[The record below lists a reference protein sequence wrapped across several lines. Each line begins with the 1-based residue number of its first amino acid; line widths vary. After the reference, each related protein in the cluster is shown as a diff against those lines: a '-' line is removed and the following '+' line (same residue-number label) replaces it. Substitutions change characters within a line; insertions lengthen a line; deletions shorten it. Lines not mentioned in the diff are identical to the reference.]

1 MEIELLEI
9 RDFLAHHPPFDALPE
24 GELDDL
30 PRHMEV
36 RYLRRGGDFP
46 PTGADGRWLHVV
58 RSGAIELRDGNGRL
72 CEKLGEGS
80 LYSGDCQLADV
91 DGPCPGVAAEDALLY
106 LLPCERLE
114 ALRARVPEFDRHF
127 SASVRER
134 LQFALQRQ
142 QGGVG
147 GDPSYMMAPVERLL
161 KKQPVTA
168 SAGAT
173 IREVARLMTEE
184 KVSSVVIMDGGALAG
199 IVTDRDIRARCVAEG
214 LDAALPVT
222 AVMTRE
228 PHTIEH
234 QSPVSEALLTMTR
247 LRVNHLP
254 VVERERLV
262 GVLTSSDLAH
272 HQSTSSPYIATQVR
286 KAETVD
292 DLVAASRR
300 LPELMVQ
307 LAASSATALH
317 IGEAVSTITDAITG
331 RLLEMAEHDHGPP
344 PVPYAWLAGG
354 SQARRE
360 QSSHS
365 DQDNALLL
373 ADDYRPGEHAG
384 YFEEL
389 ARRVTAGLDACGFY
403 YCPGDA
409 MASNP
414 QWRQPVASWRR
425 YFDNWIHRPEPKSL
439 MLASIFFDLRVVH
452 GDRDLF
458 APLHQHVLEETRKN
472 RIFIAYMVSNALH
485 HRPPLGFFRTFVL
498 VHDGEHDDTLDI
510 KHRGVV
516 PITDIARVYALSEG
530 LAAVNTTE
538 RLAAAGQS
546 GALSSEGCDNLTDA
560 LEFIASLR
568 IQHQAR
574 QIRRA
579 QPTDNFMDP
588 KRLSTLE
595 RDHLKDAFKVIQS
608 IQETLANRYQAGR
621 FG

>member
-9 RDFLAHHPPFDALPE
+9 RDFLAHHPPFDALAA
-24 GELDDL
+24 GELDEL

-46 PTGADGRWLHVV
+46 PPGPNGHWLYVI
-58 RSGAIELRDGNGRL
+58 RSGAIELRDDDGRL
-72 CEKLGEGS
+72 CEKLGEGA
-80 LYSGDCQLADV
+80 LYTADCQLVDV
-91 DGPCPGVAAEDALLY
+91 SGPCPGVAAEDALLY

-114 ALRARVPEFDRHF
+114 ALRSRAPDFDRHF
-127 SASVRER
+127 SASIRER
-134 LQFALQRQ
+134 LQFALRRQ
-142 QGGVG
+142 QGNGS
-147 GDPSYMMAPVERLL
+147 DPGYMMAPVERLL
-161 KKQPVTA
+161 KKEPVTA
-168 SAGAT
+168 AADAT
-173 IREVARLMTEE
+173 IRDVARLMTRE
-184 KVSSVVIMDGGALAG
+184 KVSSVVIVAGDTLAG

-214 LDAALPVT
+214 LDVGQPVT
-222 AVMTRE
+222 AVMTRK
-228 PHTIEH
+228 PHTLGR

-254 VVERERLV
+254 IVEQGRLV

-272 HQSTSSPYIATQVR
+272 HQSTSSPYVATQVR
-286 KAETVD
+286 KAETVE

-300 LPELMVQ
+300 LPELVVQ
-307 LAASSATALH
+307 LASSSATALH

-331 RLLEMAEHDHGPP
+331 RLLEMAEHDLGPP
-344 PVPYAWLAGG
+344 PVTYAWLAGG

-373 ADDYRPGEHAG
+373 SDDYRPAEHGG

-414 QWRQPVASWRR
+414 RWRQPVAAWRE
-425 YFDNWIHRPEPKSL
+425 YFDTWIRRPEPKSL

-458 APLHQHVLEETRKN
+458 APLQRHVLEESRKN
-472 RIFIAYMVSNALH
+472 GIFIAYMVSNALH

-516 PITDIARVYALSEG
+516 PITDIARVYALSAG
-530 LAAVNTTE
+530 LAPVNTTE
-538 RLAAAGQS
+538 RLAAAAHS
-546 GALSSEGCDNLTDA
+546 GALSREGCENLTDA

-574 QIRRA
+574 QISRA
-579 QPTDNFMDP
+579 RPTDNFMDP

-595 RDHLKDAFKVIQS
+595 RDHLKDAFKVIQT